1 MSTAVKYWREP
12 WEAGVC
18 EPLATLL
25 YLSDRAVR
33 DMMEDPEH
41 FPEIFAPDSQ
51 VRFSGSEKHHLWIE
65 AAYDA
70 LTNAEWLLGETSAS
84 WY

>member
-1 MSTAVKYWREP
+1 MSTAVEYWREP
-12 WEAGVC
+12 WKAGVC

-33 DMMEDPEH
+33 GMMEDPER
-41 FPEIFAPDSQ
+41 FPEIFAPDSR
-51 VRFSGSEKHHLWIE
+51 VRFAGLENHHVWIE

-84 WY
+84 WN